1 MKKITKNVLGRDVI
15 IAYNLATQIAY
26 EQLTDSPLEPDD
38 FKSTKNIVLLIM
50 ACIIA
55 NNSDVEISL
64 EELTH
69 KLTGEEFIDLAKVV
83 LELYAEWNH
92 IPSVAATDSTVV
104 SKDDEQTT
112 ETKKKE

>member
-26 EQLTDSPLEPDD
+26 EQLTDRPLQPDD
-38 FKSTKNIVLLIM
+38 FKNAKNIVLLIM

-55 NNSDVEISL
+55 NNIDVEISL

-69 KLTGEEFIDLAKVV
+69 NLTGEEFIDLAKVV
-83 LELYAEWNH
+83 FELYAEWNH
-92 IPSVAATDSTVV
+92 IPSVAATDSTAV
-104 SKDDEQTT
+104 SKDDEQTV

>member
-1 MKKITKNVLGRDVI
+1 MKKITINVLGRDVI

-26 EQLTDSPLEPDD
+26 EQLTDRPLEPDD
-38 FKSTKNIVLLIM
+38 FKRTKNIVLLIM

-55 NNSDVEISL
+55 NNSDIEINL

-69 KLTGEEFIDLAKVV
+69 KLTGEEFIGLAKVV

-92 IPSVAATDSTVV
+92 IPSVAATDSTSA
-104 SKDDEQTT
+104 SKDDVQNV

>member
-15 IAYNLATQIAY
+15 LAYNLATQIAY
-26 EQLTDSPLEPDD
+26 EQLTDRPLEPDD
-38 FKSTKNIVLLIM
+38 FKNTKNIVLLIM

-69 KLTGEEFIDLAKVV
+69 NLTGEEFIDLAKDA
-83 LELYAEWNH
+83 LELYAEWNR
-92 IPSVAATDSTVV
+92 IPSVAATDSTAV
-104 SKDDEQTT
+104 SSNDEQTT

>member
-1 MKKITKNVLGRDVI
+1 MKKIKKNVLGRDVT

-26 EQLTDSPLEPDD
+26 EQLTDKTLEPDD

-55 NNSDVEISL
+55 NNSDIEISL

-69 KLTGEEFIDLAKVV
+69 KLTGEEFIDLAKIV

-92 IPSVAATDSTVV
+92 IPSVAAADSTAV
-104 SKDDEQTT
+104 SSDAEHTA